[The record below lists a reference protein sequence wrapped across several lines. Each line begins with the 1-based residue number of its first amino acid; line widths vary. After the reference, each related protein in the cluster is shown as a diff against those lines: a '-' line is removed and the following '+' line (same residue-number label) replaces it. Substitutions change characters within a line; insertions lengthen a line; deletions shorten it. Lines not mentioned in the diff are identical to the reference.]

1 MAVPFFK
8 LGYFLIMDV
17 FLHYAGGLNYFG
29 FLNSA
34 LCREVSETCD
44 HNLHSA
50 ITFSPERRQK
60 SEILC

>member
-17 FLHYAGGLNYFG
+17 LLHYAGDLNYFG

-34 LCREVSETCD
+34 
-44 HNLHSA
+44 
-50 ITFSPERRQK
+50 
-60 SEILC
+60 